1 LLTMPAVSGIDAFCC
16 PMVETSVELKDELCN
31 RPELSQT
38 VTRKQTPIAEMT
50 ALRRG
55 APSIVKDVVLLIL
68 ISRGM
73 T

>member
-1 LLTMPAVSGIDAFCC
+1 
-16 PMVETSVELKDELCN
+16 VETSVELKDELCN

-38 VTRKQTPIAEMT
+38 VTRKQIPIAEMT

-55 APSIVKDVVLLIL
+55 APSIVKDVVLLIF
-68 ISRGM
+68 ISRGV

>member
-1 LLTMPAVSGIDAFCC
+1 LLTMPAVWGIDSFCC
-16 PMVETSVELKDELCN
+16 PMVETIVEPKDVLCN

-38 VTRKQTPIAEMT
+38 VTRKQTPIADMT

-55 APSIVKDVVLLIL
+55 APSIVKDVVLLI
-68 ISRGM
+68 SRGL

>member
-1 LLTMPAVSGIDAFCC
+1 
-16 PMVETSVELKDELCN
+16 MVETIVEPKDVLCN

-38 VTRKQTPIAEMT
+38 VTRKQTPIADMT

-55 APSIVKDVVLLIL
+55 APSIVKDVVLLK
-68 ISRGM
+68 SRGL